1 MGGEQLTCPDK
12 LKFAFEGGCIVIPS
26 EARPKA
32 EPGSNGGLTARSC
45 DLGAKRPRIGTAK
58 VKKKF

>member
-1 MGGEQLTCPDK
+1 MEGNDCLNNRYSIT
-12 LKFAFEGGCIVIPS
+12 LKATFVPS

-32 EPGSNGGLTARSC
+32 EPGSNGGPKAQSC
-45 DLGAKRPRIGTAK
+45 DLGAKRSGIGTAK

>member
-1 MGGEQLTCPDK
+1 MNSFRKILP
-12 LKFAFEGGCIVIPS
+12 LFPS

-32 EPGSNGGLTARSC
+32 EPGSNGGPKAWSC
-45 DLGAKRPRIGTAK
+45 DLRVTRSGIRTTN

>member
-1 MGGEQLTCPDK
+1 MENIFRVSWFFLRTFCVFYCFTGYNLAS
-12 LKFAFEGGCIVIPS
+12 LVFVVIPS

-32 EPGSNGGLTARSC
+32 DPVDRVTRS
-45 DLGAKRPRIGTAK
+45 GIRTTK